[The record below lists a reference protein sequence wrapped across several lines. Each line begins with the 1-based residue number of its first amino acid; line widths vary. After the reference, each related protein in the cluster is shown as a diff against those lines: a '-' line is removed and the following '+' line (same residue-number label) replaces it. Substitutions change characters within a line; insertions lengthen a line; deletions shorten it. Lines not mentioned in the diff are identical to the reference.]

1 MGQKTPQSFKLKRI
15 RDSTWLIIVFK
26 GEKRILKTGEKQY
39 FRGKWLYDRRWTK
52 KVPV

>member
-26 GEKRILKTGEKQY
+26 GEKTYTK
-39 FRGKWLYDRRWTK
+39 DRRKTIF
-52 KVPV
+52 